1 MSGANG
7 EVHGLAIGRKAN
19 RTFVIC
25 RIHGGNGFRAFPIS
39 FFVDV
44 GHIDISIFQ
53 PRYARKLIALRGG
66 SGSRKVELTVFSLI
80 EEHRCVVGAI
90 VVEECGRFDGIKRT
104 FGAECRCVLS
114 AF

>member
-7 EVHGLAIGRKAN
+7 EVHRLAVGRKAN
-19 RTFVIC
+19 GTFVIC
-25 RIHGGNGFRAFPIS
+25 RIHGCDGFGALPIS

-44 GHIDISIFQ
+44 GHIDISVFQ
-53 PRYARKLIALRGG
+53 PCDARELIALCRSSRGG
-66 SGSRKVELTVFSLI
+66 EVELAVFSLI

-104 FGAECRCVLS
+104 SGATCRCVLS